1 MAADHTM
8 KTFFFTD
15 QDDLILPH
23 GLMCKLFLVLA
34 AAFGA
39 AAIIQIVAL
48 MVAPANIQPNLLV
61 YFVVTLLVT
70 LVSAYLA
77 RRKYSGAAV
86 LTFAAASLLQ
96 ISLISHF
103 SPGSMAF
110 FQLISSL
117 MLPLIFL
124 FVTRKTIFLVTGF
137 GFVSLT
143 MSLRTILA
151 SPMYSQ
157 IPVSEKIVASALL
170 YITLLVTFQ
179 VIYRAHK
186 EVNSLIG
193 QLRAANQS
201 LNNTR
206 KTLTQQVADQT
217 AELRQQNEFLEAL
230 NDLSLSLLKPQNK
243 AELMDFIMAKACQLT
258 NTPTGFL
265 YALWGGESSNFAIS
279 AIGLLNEYPG
289 LNVPEEKSLFGL
301 IETTGQP
308 IRVDDYSTW
317 GNRRAV
323 LEGANL
329 HTMMGAPL
337 MRDGKAIGAIGVA
350 HTNPAIKFTDA
361 DLGRLQRF
369 ANLAAVACE
378 NTRLAETARL
388 ELEERRRAE
397 KQLQRERDF
406 AIQISETMGQGLTV
420 ASLGG
425 IVEYINPTMAEKLGY
440 SVSELENRHVTMM
453 YAPEDQA
460 MYEARRQNMVS
471 ENGFLNEERWLIRK
485 DGKKVPF
492 LITQTVRPLATHVGD
507 AAQANRVFCV
517 ATDLTQVKETEK
529 TLRVARDSAVEALQL
544 RSQFIATMSHEIRT
558 PLNAILGMAEVLLDD
573 PLNARQRD
581 YVETIQAS
589 GQTLMDMIQDILDF
603 ARLEA
608 GSVEMVTEEI
618 ELQPFLNAILRM
630 FTLKAEAKKIGLT
643 THITPQ
649 APARIRGYALQLRRV
664 LINLIGN
671 AVKFTD
677 QGSVSIHISTSSN
690 GPHRPQL
697 LFEVEDTGVGIPESA
712 KQRIFMPFVQAD
724 GASSRRFGGA
734 GLGLSIC
741 KSLVEMMGGEI
752 GFESKQDQGSVFW
765 FTLPALGNTV
775 N

>member
-1 MAADHTM
+1 M

-23 GLMCKLFLVLA
+23 SVMRKSFLVLT
-34 AAFGA
+34 AAFSI
-39 AAIIQIVAL
+39 AAIIQIIAL
-48 MVAPANIQPNLLV
+48 LVAPANTQPNLLV
-61 YFVVTLLVT
+61 YFVIIFLIALI
-70 LVSAYLA
+70 SAYLA
-77 RRKYSGAAV
+77 WRKYSGAAV
-86 LTFAAASLLQ
+86 LLFAAAS
-96 ISLISHF
+96 IFNITLISYS

-110 FQLISSL
+110 FQLISPL
-117 MLPLIFL
+117 MLSIVFL
-124 FVTRKTIFLVTGF
+124 FVTRKTILLVTGF
-137 GFVSLT
+137 GFVALT
-143 MSLRTILA
+143 ISLRAILT

-157 IPVSEKIVASALL
+157 IPVSEKIVASAMI
-170 YITLLVTFQ
+170 YITLFVTFQ
-179 VIYRAHK
+179 IVGSAHK
-186 EVNSLIG
+186 EVNNLVS

-201 LNNTR
+201 LNDAR
-206 KTLTQQVADQT
+206 KTLTQQMADQT

-230 NDLSLSLLKPQNK
+230 NDVSLSLLKPQNK
-243 AELMDFIMAKACQLT
+243 DELMDFIMAKACQLT

-265 YALWGGESSNFAIS
+265 YALWGSEPSSFAIS
-279 AIGLLNEYPG
+279 SIGLLSEYPG
-289 LNVPEEKSLFGL
+289 LKVSEEKSLFGL

-308 IRVDDYSTW
+308 IRLDNYSAW
-317 GNRRAV
+317 QNRRTV
-323 LEGANL
+323 LEGVKL
-329 HTMMGAPL
+329 YGVMGAPL
-337 MRDGKAIGAIGVA
+337 MRDGNVIGAIGVV
-350 HTNPAIKFTDA
+350 HTNPDIKFTDA
-361 DLGRLQRF
+361 DLSRLQRF

-378 NTRLAETARL
+378 NTRLAEMARL

-397 KQLQRERDF
+397 KQLQHERDF
-406 AIQISETMGQGLTV
+406 ALQISETMAQGLTV

-460 MYEARRQNMVS
+460 IYEARRQNMVS
-471 ENGFLNEERWLIRK
+471 ENGFLNEERWLTRK
-485 DGKKVPF
+485 DGQKVPF
-492 LITQTVRPLATHVGD
+492 LITQTVRPLANHAGD
-507 AAQANRVFCV
+507 ETQANRVFCV
-517 ATDLTQVKETEK
+517 ATDLTQVKETERA
-529 TLRVARDSAVEALQL
+529 LRAARDSAVEALQL

-581 YVETIQAS
+581 YVETIQTS

-608 GSVEMVTEEI
+608 GSVEMVAEEI

-630 FTLKAEAKKIGLT
+630 FALKADAKKIGLT
-643 THITPQ
+643 AHIAPQ
-649 APARIRGYALQLRRV
+649 APARIHGYALQLRRI

-677 QGSVSIHISTSSN
+677 QGSVSIHISATSN
-690 GPHRPQL
+690 GPNQPQL

-765 FTLPALGNTV
+765 FTLPALGNTI